1 MLKIE
6 LTVVGGELESRDV
19 SLQLPATIGRG
30 GDVDLKLAHPL
41 VSRRHCELLESDGS
55 VVVRDLGSLNGTFIG
70 SERIEEAPLA
80 PGELLTV
87 GTVTFRAS
95 YQPLGS
101 VGEIANQETQRIP
114 TARDTVRS
122 PAAKRLPTP
131 ARPAIDPLVSDAVVG
146 CNAPEATLDARSNAA
161 ENVDAAESDDDGDL
175 HNILPFDAAS
185 SRASAGSR
193 RTTNSRID
201 ARQTEAGRTHL
212 NCSDAPPRELKDI
225 TDDGD
230 RNLSIPWP
238 RRPK

>member
-95 YQPLGS
+95 
-101 VGEIANQETQRIP
+101 
-114 TARDTVRS
+114 
-122 PAAKRLPTP
+122 
-131 ARPAIDPLVSDAVVG
+131 
-146 CNAPEATLDARSNAA
+146 
-161 ENVDAAESDDDGDL
+161 
-175 HNILPFDAAS
+175 
-185 SRASAGSR
+185 
-193 RTTNSRID
+193 
-201 ARQTEAGRTHL
+201 
-212 NCSDAPPRELKDI
+212 
-225 TDDGD
+225 
-230 RNLSIPWP
+230 
-238 RRPK
+238 